1 MAWKKPMQWNN
12 KGVEPP
18 EDLKTNGYVGGEKPA
33 AQTLNYFFGQTEDCI
48 NELQTAVDTKQKT
61 ITGAATTITDSN
73 LTASRA
79 VVSNS
84 SGKVAASEIT
94 STELNCLDGV
104 TSNIQTQINNLN
116 SNTQTKIDNIN
127 TALNGKQA
135 TITGAA
141 TTITGSN
148 LTASRALI
156 SNSSGK
162 VGVSDITST
171 ELGYLDGV
179 TSNIQTQFSGLSGKY
194 QAIGRD
200 RIIIVD
206 NTDLNT
212 ITTIGN
218 YACPGV
224 QTTRTLTNKPSDLDE
239 AFRMIV
245 GNCANGSYDYQ
256 EITGYANGNKWYRM
270 YSNTNKTWS
279 DWVKTFDSSTTVPIA
294 NGGTGA
300 TTAAAART
308 NLGLGNVN
316 NTSDANKPISTATQT
331 ALDTKV
337 DKVSGKGLSTNDYT
351 TAEKTKLAGIATGA
365 QVNSITGIKGNAESS
380 YRTGNVNITAAN
392 LGLGNVNNTS
402 DANKPISTATQ
413 TALNGKQATITGA
426 ATTITGSNLTAS
438 RALVSDSSGKVAA
451 SEITSTELGYLDGVT
466 SNIQTQFSGL
476 SGKYQ
481 AIGRD
486 RIIIV
491 DNTDLNTITTIGNYA
506 CPGVQT
512 TRTLTN
518 KPSDL
523 DEAFR
528 MIVGN
533 CANGSYDY
541 QEITGYANGNK
552 WYRMYSNTN
561 KTWSDWVKTF
571 DSSTTVPI
579 ANGGTGATTAAAART
594 NLGLGNVNN
603 TSDANKPISTATQ
616 AALDSKTGKV
626 LEGQSVSPSNGT
638 TVTAGTGAEIL
649 NDYRTRTYDANGN
662 VTAGNVATGTYS
674 LAAGYGNTVTGI
686 SSFVAGQKNIVN
698 GTLDFAMGGSN
709 KTNEGSSYSIANGL
723 ANTTSGMANVALGR
737 SNETTQNYSVAIGHD
752 NTASGESSFAGGSTN
767 TAQGASSVA
776 MGYNNTASGNY
787 SSAMGYKN
795 KAQGQS
801 SVALGEGNTVSG
813 NYSGAIGKSN
823 TVSNQQCFAAGNDN
837 NVAGDTAYAFGS
849 RNTIASGAP
858 LGVAFGTDNSIGNMY
873 DLAIGYNNT
882 TNANEFSCGTAIGGF
897 CKTTGGYSLAV
908 GRVCTAGNF
917 QTALG
922 RYNKISAGPTSY
934 TDTSGDQL
942 IIGNGTPDTTGNAFR
957 VTAAGKTYALQ
968 SHSSS
973 GADYAEYFE
982 WLDGNKSNEDR
993 RGLFVTLDG
1002 EKIRKANADDD
1013 YILGVV
1019 SSTPCVEGDSQSE
1032 MWKGMYK
1039 TDAFGEKL
1047 TEIVEVKET
1056 KDEKTGKTIPAHKET
1071 RWILNPEYD
1080 STKEYIRRED
1090 RKEWSPIGLVGK
1102 LVVCDDG
1109 TCEVNGYCKPGKEG
1123 KATKSE
1129 EKTAYRVMSRIDENH
1144 VRILIK

>member
-1 MAWKKPMQWNN
+1 MPWEKKPMQWDN
-12 KGVEPP
+12 KGMEPP

-33 AQTLNYFFGQTEDCI
+33 AQTLNYFFGQTEDCL

-141 TTITGSN
+141 TTIIGSN

-162 VGVSDITST
+162 VAASDITST

-194 QAIGRD
+194 KSID
-200 RIIIVD
+200 KNRILIEA

-212 ITTIGN
+212 VKTPGN
-218 YACPGV
+218 YTAYSDDLADALPN
-224 QTTRTLTNKPSDLDE
+224 RPSGLSYSFD
-239 AFRMIV
+239 MTV
-245 GNCANGSYDYQ
+245 GNQCRTNIVYQ
-256 EITGYANGNKWYRM
+256 EITNYKGTRWYRRCVG
-270 YSNTNKTWS
+270 SVWEN
-279 DWVKTFDSSTTVPIA
+279 WVLTYDSTTIVPIA

-300 TTAAAART
+300 TDAATART

-365 QVNSITGIKGNAESS
+365 QVNSITGVKGNAESS

-402 DANKPISTATQ
+402 DADKPISTATQ

-426 ATTITGSNLTAS
+426 ATSITGSNLTAS
-438 RALVSDSSGKVAA
+438 RALVSDSSGKVAV
-451 SEITSTELGYLDGVT
+451 SDITSTELGYLDGVT

-481 AIGRD
+481 AID
-486 RIIIV
+486 KNRILIEA
-491 DNTDLNTITTIGNYA
+491 NTDLNTVKTPGNYTA
-506 CPGVQT
+506 YSDDLADALPN
-512 TRTLTN
+512 R
-518 KPSDL
+518 PSGLSYSFD
-523 DEAFR
+523 
-528 MIVGN
+528 MTVGN
-533 CANGSYDY
+533 QCRTNIVY
-541 QEITGYANGNK
+541 QEITNYKGTR
-552 WYRMYSNTN
+552 WYRRCVGSVWEN
-561 KTWSDWVKTF
+561 WVLTY
-571 DSSTTVPI
+571 DSTTIVPI
-579 ANGGTGATTAAAART
+579 ANGGTGATDAATART

-603 TSDANKPISTATQ
+603 TSDADKPVSTATQ
-616 AALDSKTGKV
+616 AALDKKV
-626 LEGQSVSPSNGT
+626 
-638 TVTAGTGAEIL
+638 
-649 NDYRTRTYDANGN
+649 
-662 VTAGNVATGTYS
+662 
-674 LAAGYGNTVTGI
+674 
-686 SSFVAGQKNIVN
+686 
-698 GTLDFAMGGSN
+698 
-709 KTNEGSSYSIANGL
+709 
-723 ANTTSGMANVALGR
+723 
-737 SNETTQNYSVAIGHD
+737 D
-752 NTASGESSFAGGSTN
+752 NTASGSY
-767 TAQGASSVA
+767 SVA
-776 MGYNNTASGNY
+776 MGYN
-787 SSAMGYKN
+787 
-795 KAQGQS
+795 
-801 SVALGEGNTVSG
+801 NTVSG

-823 TVSNQQCFAAGNDN
+823 TVSNQQCFVAGTDN
-837 NVAGDTAYAFGS
+837 NVAGDSAYAFGT
-849 RNTIASGAP
+849 RNTIATTAQ
-858 LGVAFGTDNSIGNMY
+858 LGVAFGSDNSVGNMY

-882 TNANEFSCGTAIGGF
+882 TNTNDFCCSTAIGGWN
-897 CKTTGGYSLAV
+897 TATGAYATAIGAYN
-908 GRVCTAGNF
+908 TAGNF
-917 QTALG
+917 QMVYG
-922 RYNKISAGPTSY
+922 KYGKISDGPTGY
-934 TDTSGDQL
+934 TDTTGDMFK
-942 IIGNGTPDTTGNAFR
+942 IGNGTSTSARGNAFR

-1129 EKTAYRVMSRIDENH
+1129 EKTAYRVMSRVDETH